1 MEWRIVSK
9 NNKRETFIQ
18 VDMIFKE
25 RLLLFVN
32 VVSSPQA
39 GGYTP

>member
-18 VDMIFKE
+18 VVMIFRE
-25 RLLLFVN
+25 RLLLFVS
-32 VVSSPQA
+32 VVSSPQV

>member
-18 VDMIFKE
+18 VVTIFRE
-25 RLLLFVN
+25 RLLFFVS

-39 GGYTP
+39 GGYIP